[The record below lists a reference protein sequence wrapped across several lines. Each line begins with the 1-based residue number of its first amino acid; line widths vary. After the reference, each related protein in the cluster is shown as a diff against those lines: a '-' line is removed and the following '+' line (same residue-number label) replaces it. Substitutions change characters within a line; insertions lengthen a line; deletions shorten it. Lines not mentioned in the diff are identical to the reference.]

1 MTGSLLLFLALM
13 RLRVQFAGSLV
24 ATLVQTAQP
33 ALIQASSFVL
43 NPINVFIQVSNVM
56 VILNDWD
63 WVVLQHIKEGAK
75 VIIQVLSF
83 KKF

>member
-1 MTGSLLLFLALM
+1 M
-13 RLRVQFAGSLV
+13 RLLVQFAGSLA

-56 VILNDWD
+56 VILNVTLVKTRILMDA
-63 WVVLQHIKEGAK
+63 KENISKTGLFQNMPPSDVRA
-75 VIIQVLSF
+75 
-83 KKF
+83 